1 MCEWC
6 ICYVAD
12 GTVKGPGY
20 GGGGVDCPVFEGQFL
35 DVGGCWP
42 YNGCPFELSDSTR
55 FPTPAPT
62 PPFFRP
68 VEFEST
74 AAVRLLHGFPHIG
87 EDDFATDEGYSLSIA
102 GYWGA
107 IVLLCMASICCIC
120 CFTCCAHC
128 DCFRASLVGKLCF
141 WKRAASKEER
151 AEFEEAL
158 QKAEE
163 DLGWMMAQRGRR
175 GGAMNMQEFNHLS
188 GRVQEAKKELRA
200 LPRGCCFGPVVLY
213 LVFVLA
219 AGCML
224 IAWSGRIAFHR
235 AAAEAAATLTETAD
249 VFIEADDAL
258 DALAASLAVYQ
269 MAPGDDGNG
278 TAVAAVAEF
287 ACASN
292 ASETLVESVR
302 SHAAMTLGL
311 LDETLLLVD
320 GLAATIETAADDA
333 STKLP

>member
-6 ICYVAD
+6 ICYLAD

-20 GGGGVDCPVFEGQFL
+20 GGGNDCPVWEGLFL
-35 DVGGCWP
+35 EGASCAPAG
-42 YNGCPFELSDSTR
+42 GCPFQLSDKTR
-55 FPTPAPT
+55 TPTPAPS

-200 LPRGCCFGPVVLY
+200 LPRGCCFGPVALY

-249 VFIEADDAL
+249 VFIEADEAL
-258 DALAASLAVYQ
+258 DALAASLTVYQ
-269 MAPGDDGNG
+269 MADGNG
-278 TAVAAVAEF
+278 TAVAAADVEI

-292 ASETLVESVR
+292 NASEALIESVR
-302 SHAAMTLGL
+302 SHAATTLGL